1 MNHATEFRWSWCDG
15 MRWNYSL
22 TGQPKKSARKSTDT
36 GGSGEAGTNL
46 QARDLLMARLKGAAG
61 STTPE
66 NEDEGGPADAK
77 NPEDGKEHEA
87 AGADGGA

>member
-1 MNHATEFRWSWCDG
+1 

-61 STTPE
+61 STTTE
-66 NEDEGGPADAK
+66 NQEEGDPAHA
-77 NPEDGKEHEA
+77 NAHEDGNEHEA
-87 AGADGGA
+87 AAADGGA